1 MKRLF
6 LLTLAFLLLS
16 SCAPVLRRD
25 LLSSGIYN
33 IPPSRII
40 EDPARFSGKLF
51 ILGGI
56 IVDTKFT
63 ADGSLV
69 EAIFVPVDSMGY
81 LKDPGFLHGR
91 FLALYPK
98 GKGLLDPLIFLK
110 EREITVAGEFKGT
123 RSGRIDEMEYTYPLF
138 EIKDIYLWEERRDYY
153 YIPPP
158 FYPFWDY
165 PIMYYDHWWRYY

>member
-1 MKRLF
+1 M
-6 LLTLAFLLLS
+6 LS
-16 SCAPVLRRD
+16 SCAPVLNRD
-25 LLSSGIYN
+25 FMSSGIYN
-33 IPPSRII
+33 IPPSLII
-40 EDPARFSGKLF
+40 EDQARFSGELF
-51 ILGGI
+51 ILGGV
-56 IVDTKFT
+56 IVDTKVT

-69 EAIFVPVDSMGY
+69 EAIFVPVNSLGY
-81 LKDPGFLHGR
+81 LKDTGVSDGR

-98 GKGLLDPLIFLK
+98 EKGLLDPLIFLK

-153 YIPPP
+153 IAPP

-165 PIMYYDHWWRYY
+165 PIMFYDPWWRYY